1 MLTAPSL
8 VCQRCSSNC
17 LKRSGSMP
25 STAYSDRPA
34 ISAEPAS
41 SALSWTGRCLSAQSA
56 MIVGK
61 RVMRYGSTHRAV
73 LAFAHLARSM
83 KASIAATLVSLA
95 SAALPMAVVTALQEV
110 LSVCSRSVF
119 EASDH
124 EISSGSL
131 DIFFAVFLNMQDG

>member
-25 STAYSDRPA
+25 STACSERPA
-34 ISAEPAS
+34 ISAAPAF
-41 SALSWTGRCLSAQSA
+41 SASICTGRCLSAQSA
-56 MIVGK
+56 MMQGK
-61 RVMRYGSTHRAV
+61 SVMRYGSTHRAE
-73 LAFAHLARSM
+73 LSLAHLARSM
-83 KASIAATLVSLA
+83 NAPIAATLVSLA
-95 SAALPMAVVTALQEV
+95 SAALLIAVATALTEV

-124 EISSGSL
+124 ARSSGSL
-131 DIFFAVFLNMQDG
+131 DIVF